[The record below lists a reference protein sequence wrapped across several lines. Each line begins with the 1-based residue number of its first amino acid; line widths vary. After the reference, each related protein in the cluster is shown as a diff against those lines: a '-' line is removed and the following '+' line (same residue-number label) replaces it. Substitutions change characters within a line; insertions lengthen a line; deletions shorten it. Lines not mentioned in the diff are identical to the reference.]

1 MRTQTHAA
9 TAPALVHP
17 PPSHTHTVPGC
28 ICGVDCAAV
37 SVMLQ
42 VLREAGRVLRPGG
55 RLLLLEHGRASYDW
69 LNRHVLGPMA

>member
-1 MRTQTHAA
+1 
-9 TAPALVHP
+9 
-17 PPSHTHTVPGC
+17 
-28 ICGVDCAAV
+28 
-37 SVMLQ
+37 MLQ